1 MAGQMSPLFAPQQI
15 VWMIIHKE
23 QRRNKCSPTN
33 LEKSGEQT
41 IYLLT
46 GKLQAR
52 DAGSITTK

>member
-1 MAGQMSPLFAPQQI
+1 MSPLFAPQQI